1 MELNID
7 FRQGKMED
15 LTEIVELVK
24 AAIVH
29 MESCDIRQWDEIYPT
44 AEDFVSD
51 ISEGQ
56 LFVGTVNGNIVVTY
70 TLSSLSDEAYS
81 NGTWRMPEKSY
92 IVLHRLCVHPNVQ
105 NLGIAQRTMRHIEQ
119 QVIRLGIDA
128 IRLDVYS
135 QNPFAMK
142 LYQRC
147 GYAEVGTAIW
157 RKGMFYLM
165 EKYL

>member
-1 MELNID
+1 MKTDIV
-7 FRQGKMED
+7 FRQGKTED
-15 LTEIVELVK
+15 LPEIVELVK

-29 MESCDIRQWDEIYPT
+29 MDSCGIMQWDEIYPT
-44 AEDFVSD
+44 AEDFASD

-56 LFVGTVNGNIVVTY
+56 LCVGTVNGNIVVTY
-70 TLSSLSDEAYS
+70 TLSLLSDEAYS
-81 NGTWRMPEKSY
+81 NGKWRMPEKSY
-92 IVLHRLCVHPNVQ
+92 IVLHRLCVRPNVQ

-128 IRLDVYS
+128 IRLDVFS

-147 GYAEVGTAIW
+147 GYTEVGTAIW
-157 RKGMFYLM
+157 RKGTFYLM

>member
-1 MELNID
+1 MKTDIV
-7 FRQGKMED
+7 FRQGKTED
-15 LTEIVELVK
+15 LPEIVELVK
-24 AAIVH
+24 TAIVH
-29 MESCDIRQWDEIYPT
+29 MESCGIMQWDEIYPT
-44 AEDFVSD
+44 AEDFASD

-81 NGTWRMPEKSY
+81 NGKWRMPEKSY

-105 NLGIAQRTMRHIEQ
+105 NLGIAQRTMRHIER

-157 RKGMFYLM
+157 RKGTFYLM